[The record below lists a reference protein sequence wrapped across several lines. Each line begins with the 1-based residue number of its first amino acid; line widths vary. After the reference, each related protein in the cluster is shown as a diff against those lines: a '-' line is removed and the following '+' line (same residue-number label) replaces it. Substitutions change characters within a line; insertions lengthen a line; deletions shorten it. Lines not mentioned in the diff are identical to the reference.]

1 MLGPRRTYSR
11 NPSQPSLIPRGNFL
25 RGIRGRAG
33 TGFGSASRRRIGI
46 PNALF
51 LIWTAT
57 ALLTPLARGQ
67 EDNSP
72 IDFTVTRTGELVQT
86 EAGVDLPVTQEI
98 AWDVL
103 TDYER
108 YPRFISSMRR
118 SKIVSK
124 SQQGSIVEQ
133 QGRFGFLF
141 FSQDV
146 TVHLLVSESPNTI
159 VEAHVVDG
167 DFRVMDGRYELTP
180 VGSHVRLSYSGRLVP
195 NFTLPPIF
203 GLSIVRHILFRNF
216 KELVDE
222 ILRRG
227 AETSADSSAG

>member
-1 MLGPRRTYSR
+1 M
-11 NPSQPSLIPRGNFL
+11 SLIERV
-25 RGIRGRAG
+25 
-33 TGFGSASRRRIGI
+33 GFADSRSELRRRINI
-46 PNALF
+46 HSALF
-51 LIWTAT
+51 VILVAT
-57 ALLTPLARGQ
+57 AFLTPLAQGQ
-67 EDNSP
+67 EDNPP
-72 IDFTVTRTGELVQT
+72 IDFSVIRTGELVQT
-86 EAGVDLPVTQEI
+86 EARVDLPVTQEI

-103 TDYER
+103 TDYEH
-108 YPRFISSMRR
+108 YPRFIASMRR
-118 SKIVSK
+118 SKIVSR
-124 SQQGSIVEQ
+124 SPQGLMVEQ

-141 FSQDV
+141 ISQDV
-146 TVHLLVSESPNTI
+146 NVHLLVSESPKTI

-167 DFRVMDGRYELTP
+167 DLRVMDGRYELIP

-216 KELVDE
+216 KEMVDE

>member
-1 MLGPRRTYSR
+1 MPLIERVGFADSR
-11 NPSQPSLIPRGNFL
+11 SEL
-25 RGIRGRAG
+25 
-33 TGFGSASRRRIGI
+33 RRRINI
-46 PNALF
+46 HSALF
-51 LIWTAT
+51 VILAAT
-57 ALLTPLARGQ
+57 AFLTPLAQGQ
-67 EDNSP
+67 EDDPP
-72 IDFTVTRTGELVQT
+72 IDFSVIRTGELVQT
-86 EAGVDLPVTQEI
+86 EARVDLPVTQEI

-103 TDYER
+103 TDYEH
-108 YPRFISSMRR
+108 YPRFIASMRR
-118 SKIVSK
+118 SKIVSRNP
-124 SQQGSIVEQ
+124 QGLVVEQ

-141 FSQDV
+141 ISQDV
-146 TVHLLVSESPNTI
+146 NVHLLVSESPKTI

-167 DFRVMDGRYELTP
+167 DLRVMDGRYELIP

-216 KELVDE
+216 KEMVDE